1 MKQVIFGRT
10 HVFCT
15 VAAKTQLPA
24 ASETAT
30 AATPV
35 TATKETRRVV
45 RSCYA
50 ASYYYASNTAAVVV
64 IVHLASVWGG
74 NFLGYLNDLK
84 LRRKAFLI

>member
-30 AATPV
+30 AA